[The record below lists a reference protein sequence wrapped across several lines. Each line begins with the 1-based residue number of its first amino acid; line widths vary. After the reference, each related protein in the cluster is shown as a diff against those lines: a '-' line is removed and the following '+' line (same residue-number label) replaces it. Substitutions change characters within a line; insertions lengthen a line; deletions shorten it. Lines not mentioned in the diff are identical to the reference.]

1 MIYIT
6 GMGSVMNDLFDASAE
21 NESLYLSSGDFVA
34 KNCKTLKIASIIGS
48 ILSTVGGILIFFF
61 LNEEIAILFLVLGIC
76 MLLLLP
82 TILSYRC
89 LVNKTFMKEEYFVL
103 FFRLKKEIHWSDVK
117 FKKVI
122 TGRNSCIKL
131 YDKNKK
137 RLISFDSST
146 VGYNRIVKLAKRM
159 WIIELEK

>member
-1 MIYIT
+1 MTYIT
-6 GMGSVMNDLFDASAE
+6 AGGELNGIFESCAE
-21 NESLYLSSGDFVA
+21 LESLDLSSGEFVA
-34 KNCKTLKIASIIGS
+34 KNCKAFKIASIIES

-122 TGRNSCIKL
+122 TGRNSYIKL

-146 VGYNRIVKLAKRM
+146 VGYNRILKLAKRM

>member
-1 MIYIT
+1 MTYIT
-6 GMGSVMNDLFDASAE
+6 AGGE
-21 NESLYLSSGDFVA
+21 FVA
-34 KNCKTLKIASIIGS
+34 KNCKALKIASIIES

-122 TGRNSCIKL
+122 TGRNSYIKL